1 MSKSLFYSDG
11 SDLVMIDLNTKSKSL
26 ITMKSS
32 HADENI
38 IFLVKE
44 QHNGKL
50 VLFSGD
56 FSMKLYNENAMLG
69 PKIWT
74 MCGYIC
80 PYCLKSC
87 LCPGDLKKRH
97 LKCHYGPVA
106 CKSCKVKWSTEG
118 TLFILIYF
126 QEVIVDHDVLR
137 DHMKQ
142 CLFSCEKCQKKFKYL
157 AQLKRHKLAHKIQ
170 IYFCYLFLSVTIGT
184 F

>member
-1 MSKSLFYSDG
+1 MSNDGKLLVLNTKGLWIKNDVWTLLYQHEGEEKKLPAVENITFMSKSLFYSDG

-38 IFLVKE
+38 IFFVKE

-56 FSMKLYNENAMLG
+56 FSMKLYDENATLG

-87 LCPGDLKKRH
+87 LCPGDLKN
-97 LKCHYGPVA
+97 A
-106 CKSCKVKWSTEG
+106 IS
-118 TLFILIYF
+118 
-126 QEVIVDHDVLR
+126 
-137 DHMKQ
+137 
-142 CLFSCEKCQKKFKYL
+142 
-157 AQLKRHKLAHKIQ
+157 
-170 IYFCYLFLSVTIGT
+170 SVTMDP
-184 F
+184 

>member
-1 MSKSLFYSDG
+1 MSNDGKLLVLDTKGLWIKNDVWTLLYQHEGEEKKLPAVENITFMSKSIFYSDG
-11 SDLVMIDLNTKSKSL
+11 LDLVKIDLNAKSKSL

-38 IFLVKE
+38 IFFVKE

-56 FSMKLYNENAMLG
+56 FSMKLYDENATLG

-126 QEVIVDHDVLR
+126 
-137 DHMKQ
+137 
-142 CLFSCEKCQKKFKYL
+142 
-157 AQLKRHKLAHKIQ
+157 
-170 IYFCYLFLSVTIGT
+170 
-184 F
+184 